1 MPYIIAVALL
11 DGDVMPAQYEL
22 NRIMREDVQNL
33 LRRVSVTASP
43 AYSQRFPEEM
53 PCRISVVLRD
63 GRTLVKESRDYPG
76 FVSQPMSWEM
86 ACNKFNLVAAP
97 YSTDAERKAVISTVA
112 DLENTQVRD
121 LLQLLTSVRVP
132 PKERSQK
139 HA

>member
-1 MPYIIAVALL
+1 
-11 DGDVMPAQYEL
+11 
-22 NRIMREDVQNL
+22 
-33 LRRVSVTASP
+33 
-43 AYSQRFPEEM
+43 M

-76 FVSQPMSWEM
+76 FVSQPLSWEM